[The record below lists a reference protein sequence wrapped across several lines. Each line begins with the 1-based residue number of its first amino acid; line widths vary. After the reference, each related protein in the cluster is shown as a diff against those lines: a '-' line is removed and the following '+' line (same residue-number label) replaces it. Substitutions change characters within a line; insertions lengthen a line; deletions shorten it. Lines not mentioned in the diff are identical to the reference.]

1 MLNDLD
7 EDRRRMIAE
16 TSAFITWG
24 LGHPQEVPNIPR
36 KRLDEGGFS
45 RAMTRSFW
53 YAVLGTQEIAPL
65 TVVRRFMRWA
75 TS

>member
-1 MLNDLD
+1 MLYDFD

-16 TSAFITWG
+16 TSAFIEWG
-24 LGHPQEVPNIPR
+24 LAHPREAPAIPR

-45 RAMTRSFW
+45 RAMSRSFW
-53 YAVLGTQEIAPL
+53 YAVLGTRTIAPL
-65 TVVRRFMRWA
+65 TVVRRFVRWA